1 MKGVITMVYAK
12 GKLFVCDTE
21 EDVKDLPT
29 DRSPGALAKII
40 SNSSSYIL
48 NSYGEWIKQKT
59 ANSAN
64 IEELLQYIGNLEDLT
79 TENKDNLVLSLNE
92 LNENIKKI
100 INDTE
105 TSKNSTWSSENI
117 AQNLNYINSRINNL
131 DGTE

>member
-12 GKLFVCDTE
+12 GKLFVCDTD
-21 EDVKDLPT
+21 EDIQDLPT
-29 DRSPGALAKII
+29 DRSPGALAKIA
-40 SNSSSYIL
+40 SNSSLYML
-48 NSYGEWIKQKT
+48 NSHGEWIKQKT
-59 ANSAN
+59 ANSTN

-105 TSKNSTWSSENI
+105 TSRNSTWSSENI

>member
-12 GKLFVCDTE
+12 GKLFVCDTD
-21 EDVKDLPT
+21 EDIQDLPT
-29 DRSPGALAKII
+29 DRSPGALAKIA
-40 SNSSSYIL
+40 SNSSLYML
-48 NSYGEWIKQKT
+48 NSHGEWIKQKT
-59 ANSAN
+59 ANGVS
-64 IEELLQYIGNLEDLT
+64 IEELLQYVGNLEDLT

-105 TSKNSTWSSENI
+105 TSRNSTWSSENI